1 MARDYYGI
9 LGVES
14 NATDQEI
21 KKAYR
26 KLARKYHPDVNP
38 GDEEAAEKFREAS
51 LAQEV
56 LLDPQKRQVV
66 DMGSDPMEQQA
77 GGGGFGGG
85 GFGGGGFG
93 GGGLGDIFAE
103 FFGGGGGQGR
113 GPRSRVQPGND
124 ALLRTSI
131 TLEEAY
137 AGMRKTVTVD
147 TAVLCDRCSGSG
159 SASKA
164 KPVTCTGCGG
174 AGEIQEVQRS
184 FLGNV
189 MTSRPCPQCQGFGE
203 VITDP
208 CNHCGGDGRVKKR
221 RDITVN
227 IPAGIGDGMRIR
239 MADQGEVG
247 HGGGPAGDL
256 YVEVHTQ
263 KHPIFER
270 DADDLQVS
278 VRVPMVDAALGTSFP
293 VEHLDGESLEIDIEP
308 GTQPG
313 EAIVLDGK
321 GMPRLRTDG
330 HGKLYAH
337 VDVLVPTDLDKKTKE
352 LLEQIRDKREE
363 SSKVHSADDNDGEG
377 FFDRLRDRFRR

>member
-77 GGGGFGGG
+77 GGGGFG
-85 GFGGGGFG
+85 G

-270 DADDLQVS
+270 DADDLHVS

-337 VDVLVPTDLDKKTKE
+337 VDVVVPTDLDKKTKE

>member
-77 GGGGFGGG
+77 GGGG
-85 GFGGGGFG
+85 
-93 GGGLGDIFAE
+93 
-103 FFGGGGGQGR
+103 GQGR

-159 SASKA
+159 SASNA

-270 DADDLQVS
+270 DADDLHVS

>member
-85 GFGGGGFG
+85 G
-93 GGGLGDIFAE
+93 GLGDIFAE

-159 SASKA
+159 SASNA

-239 MADQGEVG
+239 MTDQGEVG

-270 DADDLQVS
+270 DADDLHVS

>member
-14 NATDQEI
+14 NASEQEI

-56 LLDPQKRQVV
+56 LLDPQKRRVV
-66 DMGSDPMEQQA
+66 DMGSDPMEQQ
-77 GGGGFGGG
+77 GGGGAG
-85 GFGGGGFG
+85 GFGGGFG

-103 FFGGGGGQGR
+103 FFGGAGGGQGR

-124 ALLRTSI
+124 ALLRTGI

-221 RDITVN
+221 RDLTVN

-263 KHPIFER
+263 KHPVFER
-270 DADDLQVS
+270 DADDLHVS
-278 VRVPMVDAALGTSFP
+278 VRVPMVDAALGTNFP
-293 VEHLDGESLEIDIEP
+293 VEHLDGETLNIDIDP

-313 EAIVLDGK
+313 EAIELDGK

-337 VDVLVPTDLDKKTKE
+337 VDVVVPTNLDKKTKE
-352 LLEQIRDKREE
+352 MLEQIRDKREE
-363 SSKVHSADDNDGEG
+363 ATKVQSADDNDGEG
-377 FFDRLRDRFRR
+377 FFDRLRDKFRR

>member
-85 GFGGGGFG
+85 GFGGGG
-93 GGGLGDIFAE
+93 LGDIFAE

-159 SASKA
+159 SASNA

-239 MADQGEVG
+239 MADHGEVG

-256 YVEVHTQ
+256 YLEVHTQ

-270 DADDLQVS
+270 DADDLHVS

-337 VDVLVPTDLDKKTKE
+337 VDVRYLRIW
-352 LLEQIRDKREE
+352 IRRPRSY
-363 SSKVHSADDNDGEG
+363 SSKFATSARNP
-377 FFDRLRDRFRR
+377 RRCTPPMITMAKASSTVSATASVVRG

>member
-51 LAQEV
+51 LAQGV

-66 DMGSDPMEQQA
+66 DMGSDPMKQQA
-77 GGGGFGGG
+77 GD
-85 GFGGGGFG
+85 GGFG

-159 SASKA
+159 SASNA

-270 DADDLQVS
+270 DADDLHVS

>member
-77 GGGGFGGG
+77 GGGGFG
-85 GFGGGGFG
+85 G

-270 DADDLQVS
+270 DADDLHVS

>member
-14 NATDQEI
+14 NASDQEI

-51 LAQEV
+51 LAQEG
-56 LLDPQKRQVV
+56 LLDPQKRRVV
-66 DMGSDPMEQQA
+66 DMGSDPMEQRA
-77 GGGGFGGG
+77 GGGGLGGGVGGG
-85 GFGGGGFG
+85 GRGDMFVGVCGGGGGGGGGGGRGGGCG

-103 FFGGGGGQGR
+103 FFGGGGGGGR

-247 HGGGPAGDL
+247 HGGGPAGAL
-256 YVEVHTQ
+256 FVEVQTP
-263 KHPIFER
+263 KHPSFEC
-270 DADDLQVS
+270 DADDLHVS
-278 VRVPMVDAALGTSFP
+278 VRVPMVDAALGTTFP
-293 VEHLDGESLEIDIEP
+293 VEHLDGETLDIDIEP

-313 EAIVLDGK
+313 EAISIDDK

-330 HGKLYAH
+330 HGKL
-337 VDVLVPTDLDKKTKE
+337 
-352 LLEQIRDKREE
+352 
-363 SSKVHSADDNDGEG
+363 
-377 FFDRLRDRFRR
+377 

>member
-14 NATDQEI
+14 NASDQEI

-56 LLDPQKRQVV
+56 LLDPQKRRVV
-66 DMGSDPMEQQA
+66 DMGSDPMEQQGGGDA
-77 GGGGFGGG
+77 GGF
-85 GFGGGGFG
+85 GGGFG

-103 FFGGGGGQGR
+103 FFGGAGGGQGR

-124 ALLRTSI
+124 ALLRTGI

-137 AGMRKTVTVD
+137 AGRRKTVTVD

-164 KPVTCTGCGG
+164 KPVTCNGCGG

-263 KHPIFER
+263 KHPVFER
-270 DADDLQVS
+270 DADDLHVS
-278 VRVPMVDAALGTSFP
+278 VRVPMVDAALGTNFP
-293 VEHLDGESLEIDIEP
+293 VEHLDGETLNIDIDP

-313 EAIVLDGK
+313 QAIELDGK

-337 VDVLVPTDLDKKTKE
+337 VDVVVPTNLDKKTKE
-352 LLEQIRDKREE
+352 MLEQIRDKREE
-363 SSKVHSADDNDGEG
+363 ATKVRSADDNDGEG
-377 FFDRLRDRFRR
+377 FFDRLRDKFRR

>member
-14 NATDQEI
+14 NASDQEI

-38 GDEEAAEKFREAS
+38 DDAEAAEKFREAS

-56 LLDPQKRQVV
+56 LLDPQKRRIV
-66 DMGSDPMEQQA
+66 DMGSDPMEQGQA
-77 GGGGFGGG
+77 GGGGFGGA
-85 GFGGGGFG
+85 GGFG

-103 FFGGGGGQGR
+103 FFGGSSGGGR

-124 ALLRTSI
+124 ALLRTGI

-137 AGMRKTVTVD
+137 AGLRKTVTVD

-203 VITDP
+203 VIEDP

-221 RDITVN
+221 RDLTVN

-263 KHPIFER
+263 KHPVFTR
-270 DADDLQVS
+270 DADDLHLS

-293 VEHLDGESLEIDIEP
+293 IEHLDGETIDIDIDP
-308 GTQPG
+308 GTQPDA
-313 EAIVLDGK
+313 AIELDGK

-337 VDVLVPTDLDKKTKE
+337 VEVVVPTNLDKKTKE
-352 LLEQIRDKREE
+352 LFEQIRDKREE
-363 SSKVHSADDNDGEG
+363 ETKVHNSEDGDGEG
-377 FFDRLRDRFRR
+377 FFDRIRDRFRR